1 MNYESTELLDRVAG
15 DYVLGTLRGSPR
27 RRFERLCTT
36 SDAARQA
43 MHRWED
49 DFSVLSRTLTP
60 VEPSA
65 GVWLQISRRLSI
77 GAGAVPH
84 RPRRWRT
91 WSLAAAASLIAV
103 GLVVGLIMHARHAEL
118 QTIAVLGRDA
128 TQPLWRIER
137 TQEATAL
144 TIEVVGSVQAAK
156 DSAFELWALPRGG
169 NPVSLG
175 ILPASGT
182 TQRML
187 SAAQRAALLAADK
200 IAVSVE
206 PSGGSPTG
214 SPTGP
219 IIIVA
224 PVPERG

>member
-1 MNYESTELLDRVAG
+1 MNYENPELLDRVAG
-15 DYVLGTLRGSPR
+15 DYVLGTLRGAPR
-27 RRFERLCTT
+27 RRFERLCAT
-36 SDAARQA
+36 STAASEA

-49 DFSVLSRTLTP
+49 DFSELSRTLTP

-65 GVWLQISRRLSI
+65 SVWLQISRRLSI
-77 GAGAVPH
+77 ASGVTSRG
-84 RPRRWRT
+84 PRRWRR
-91 WSLAAAASLIAV
+91 WSLAAAASLIAI
-103 GLVVGLIMHARHAEL
+103 GLVVALLMQARHPPL

-128 TQPLWRIER
+128 AQPLWRIER
-137 TQEATAL
+137 TQELTAL
-144 TIEVVGSVQAAK
+144 TIEVVGSVHAAK

-169 NPVSLG
+169 SPVSLG
-175 ILPASGT
+175 ILPVSGT

-187 SAAQRAALLAADK
+187 TAAQRAALLAADK

-219 IIIVA
+219 IIFVA
-224 PVPERG
+224 PVPEHG